1 MKQAHIQGTEFVT
14 THDQLEDRKLRRC
27 KQGTKRVRATCC
39 DKNSFITVTLG
50 DSVCEALDR
59 AAYYIKTLPQR
70 IAEVEAAAEA
80 VLEEGRGS
88 AT

>member
-1 MKQAHIQGTEFVT
+1 MKKQDIQGTEFVT

-27 KQGTKRVRATCC
+27 RQGTKRVRATCC
-39 DKNSFITVTLG
+39 DNNSLITVTLG

-88 AT
+88 PT

>member
-1 MKQAHIQGTEFVT
+1 MKKQNVQGTEFVT

-27 KQGTKRVRATCC
+27 RQGTKRVRATCC
-39 DKNSFITVTLG
+39 DNNSLITVTLG
-50 DSVCEALDR
+50 DSACEAVDR

-88 AT
+88 ST

>member
-1 MKQAHIQGTEFVT
+1 MRQKDIQGTEFVT
-14 THDQLEDRKLRRC
+14 THDQLEVKKLRRC
-27 KQGTKRVRATCC
+27 KRGTKRVRATCC
-39 DKNSFITVTLG
+39 DNNSLITVTLG

-80 VLEEGRGS
+80 VLEEGGRQG
-88 AT
+88 A